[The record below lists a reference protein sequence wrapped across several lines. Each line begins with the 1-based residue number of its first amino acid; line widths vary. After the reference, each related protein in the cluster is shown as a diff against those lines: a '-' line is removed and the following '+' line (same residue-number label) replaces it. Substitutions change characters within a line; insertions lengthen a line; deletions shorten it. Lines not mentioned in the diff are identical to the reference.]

1 VTIPAV
7 QIMER
12 STDVVEWALHLCR
25 VGLWVL
31 LAGWLFITAVRLGVL
46 AARRQD
52 PRLLGLGPPHP
63 VLAAVL
69 SVLGGLGASGMA
81 IRPDERFLVNRG
93 GLAAQRYDCAAA
105 IRYLEPVADWNTSR
119 PEVYE
124 NLGMCYLVGRRFRDA
139 VGAFHRARALSPT
152 VEAYAYCALAHVE
165 LGESEEARRDLEQ
178 ALPLARTEKE
188 KAEFA
193 RRLEALGGPLPRA
206 ATR

>member
-7 QIMER
+7 EIMER
-12 STDVVEWALHLCR
+12 STDIVEWALHICR

-31 LAGWLFITAVRLGVL
+31 SAGWLFIAAVRLGVL
-46 AARRQD
+46 AARGHD
-52 PRLLGLGPPHP
+52 PRFAGLGPSHP

-69 SVLGGLGASGMA
+69 SVLGGLGASSMA

-105 IRYLEPVADWNTSR
+105 IQYLEPVARWNSAR

-124 NLGMCYLVGRRFRDA
+124 NLGMCYLAGRRFRDA
-139 VGAFHRARALSPT
+139 VSAFHRARAISPSA
-152 VEAYAYCALAHVE
+152 EAYAYCALAHLE
-165 LGESEEARRDLEQ
+165 LGEPEEARRDLEQ

-193 RRLEALGGPLPRA
+193 SRLEALGGPVPGA
-206 ATR
+206 AGR

>member
-7 QIMER
+7 EIMER
-12 STDVVEWALHLCR
+12 STDVIEWSLHLCR

-31 LAGWLFITAVRLGVL
+31 LAAWLFIAAVRLAVL
-46 AARRQD
+46 AARRHD
-52 PRLLGLGPPHP
+52 PRFAGLGPSRP

-69 SVLGGLGASGMA
+69 SVLGGLGASAMA

-93 GLAAQRYDCAAA
+93 GQAAQRYDCAAA
-105 IRYLEPVADWNTSR
+105 IGYLEPVARWNTSR

-152 VEAYAYCALAHVE
+152 AEAYAYCALAHLE
-165 LGESEEARRDLEQ
+165 LGEREEARRDLEQ
-178 ALPLARTEKE
+178 ALPLARTERE

-193 RRLEALGGPLPRA
+193 SRLAALGSTVPRA
-206 ATR
+206 AAR